1 MKDIKLAIFDL
12 DGTLIDSTSIW
23 SEIDEIFFRRRNM
36 PVPET
41 YGKEIAH
48 IGLLA
53 AAKLTKDK
61 YFPNEKE
68 EDILKEWN
76 DLSLEAYRYN
86 IPLKENVV
94 ELLELLTKKGIVL
107 ALATA
112 NSEEL
117 YKPCIE
123 RLDIKKY
130 FSYIIDVNSCNKGK
144 DSPEIF
150 DKVINYFNV
159 TKEET
164 IIFEDSLTAIK
175 TGKENGYKV
184 IAVYDKC
191 STKDIEYTKS
201 LSYLFIN
208 NYREL
213 IEKIMEK

>member
-1 MKDIKLAIFDL
+1 MENIKLAIFDL

-23 SEIDEIFFRRRNM
+23 NEIDEIFFNKRNM
-36 PVPET
+36 AVPET

-53 AAKLTKDK
+53 AAKLTKEK

-76 DLSLEAYRYN
+76 DLSLEAYRYH
-86 IPLKENVV
+86 ISLKDNVKDILD
-94 ELLELLTKKGIVL
+94 LLASKDIKL

-130 FSYIIDVNSCNKGK
+130 FSYIIDVNSCSKGK

-150 DKVINYFNV
+150 DKVVNHFKV

-164 IIFEDSLTAIK
+164 VIFEDSLTAMK

-184 IAVYDKC
+184 IGVYDKC
-191 STKDIEYTKS
+191 STKDIEYAKK
-201 LSYLFIN
+201 LCFMFIH
-208 NYREL
+208 NYKEL
-213 IEKIMEK
+213 INKIN

>member
-23 SEIDEIFFRRRNM
+23 GEIDQIFFQRREKE
-36 PVPET
+36 VPEE
-41 YGKEIAH
+41 YMKEIAH
-48 IGLLA
+48 IGLTA
-53 AAKLTKDK
+53 AAKVTKEK

-76 DLSLEAYRYN
+76 DLSLEAYRYH
-86 IPLKENVV
+86 IPLKDNVK
-94 ELLELLTKKGIVL
+94 ELLDLLASKGITL

-130 FSYIIDVNSCNKGK
+130 FSYIIDVNSCSKGK

-150 DKVINYFNV
+150 DKVVHHFNLN
-159 TKEET
+159 KEEV
-164 IIFEDSLTAIK
+164 IIFEDSLTAMK

-184 IAVYDKC
+184 IGVYDKC
-191 STKDIEYTKS
+191 STKDIEYAKT
-201 LSYLFIN
+201 LCFMFIN
-208 NYREL
+208 DYKEL
-213 IEKIMEK
+213 IDKFNW

>member
-23 SEIDEIFFRRRNM
+23 GEIDQIFFQRRGKE
-36 PVPET
+36 VPDE
-41 YGKEIAH
+41 YMKEIAH
-48 IGLLA
+48 IGLTA
-53 AAKLTKDK
+53 AAKVTKEK

-76 DLSLEAYRYN
+76 DLSLEAYRYH
-86 IPLKENVV
+86 IPLKDNVKD
-94 ELLELLTKKGIVL
+94 LLDLLASKGITL

-130 FSYIIDVNSCNKGK
+130 FSYIIDVNSCSKGK

-150 DKVINYFNV
+150 DKVVNHFKV
-159 TKEET
+159 AKEET

-184 IAVYDKC
+184 IAIYDKC

-201 LSYLFIN
+201 ISYLFVN

-213 IEKIMEK
+213 INKLKEK

>member
-23 SEIDEIFFRRRNM
+23 GEIDQIFFQRRGKE
-36 PVPET
+36 VPEE
-41 YGKEIAH
+41 YMKEIAH
-48 IGLLA
+48 IGLTA
-53 AAKLTKDK
+53 AAKLTKEK

-76 DLSLEAYRYN
+76 DLSLEAYRYH
-86 IPLKENVV
+86 IPLKDNVKD
-94 ELLELLTKKGIVL
+94 LLDLLASKGITL

-130 FSYIIDVNSCNKGK
+130 FSYIIDVNSCSKGK

-150 DKVINYFNV
+150 DKVVNHFNV

-184 IAVYDKC
+184 IAIYDKC

-201 LSYLFIN
+201 ISYLFVN
-208 NYREL
+208 NYQEL
-213 IEKIMEK
+213 INKLKEK